1 MARPRSRLARFAR
14 RPGGAENFA
23 AVPENELPALLDA
36 FDMPLLLID
45 GFTVAHANGAARRL
59 LGAYVEGEDV
69 RLAIRH
75 PDASAL
81 LGASGEGSA
90 QLGGLGDPER
100 RWEMEVRPLS
110 DARRL
115 VRLVDHSQA
124 AAAERMR
131 TDFVAN
137 ASHELR
143 TPLATLIGFIETL
156 EEANGPNDAAIR
168 NRFLTIMGGEAR
180 RMQRLIDDLMSLS
193 RIEADRYVR
202 PREGVD
208 LVATVR
214 VACAEIEAGGIGSG
228 RIRLSLP
235 DKPVT
240 ARADTSQISQLIHNI
255 VGNALKYGREGSEV
269 RVILKSVDGQAHLL
283 VEDEGEGINRDHL
296 PRLTERF
303 YRVDAGRSRAVG
315 GTGLG
320 LAIVKHIV
328 ERHRG
333 RLDIV
338 STPGVGTRVT
348 VTLPL
353 ENEIL

>member
-1 MARPRSRLARFAR
+1 MAR
-14 RPGGAENFA
+14 A
-23 AVPENELPALLDA
+23 AVVKNKETSALLDA
-36 FDMPLLLID
+36 FDMPLLLIE
-45 GFTVAHANGAARRL
+45 GFLVDHANAAARRL
-59 LGAYVEGEDV
+59 LGDYIEGADL

-75 PDASAL
+75 PDAAGL
-81 LGASGEGSA
+81 LGAEGNGSA

-100 RWEMEVRPLS
+100 RWEMEVRQLS
-110 DARRL
+110 ASRRL
-115 VRLVDHSQA
+115 VRLIDHSQA

-143 TPLATLIGFIETL
+143 TPLASLIGFIETL
-156 EEANGPNDAAIR
+156 EDANGPDDAAIR
-168 NRFLTIMGGEAR
+168 TRFLGIMAGEAR

-193 RIEADRYVR
+193 RVEADRYVR
-202 PREGVD
+202 PRDSID
-208 LVATVR
+208 LGATVR
-214 VACAEIEAGGIGSG
+214 MACAEIDAGGTAHD
-228 RIRLSLP
+228 RLHLALP
-235 DKPVT
+235 ETPIF
-240 ARADTSQISQLIHNI
+240 ARADAAQISQLVHNI
-255 VGNALKYGREGSEV
+255 VGNALKYGREGGDV
-269 RVILKSVDGQAHLL
+269 RVALH
-283 VEDEGEGINRDHL
+283 GEGAAALLTVEHEGDGISRDHL

-338 STPGVGTRVT
+338 STPGVGTRVM
-348 VTLPL
+348 VSLPL
-353 ENEIL
+353 EDEAL

>member
-1 MARPRSRLARFAR
+1 MAHA
-14 RPGGAENFA
+14 GKIVTVE
-23 AVPENELPALLDA
+23 EDMPALLDA

-45 GFTVAHANGAARRL
+45 GFTVERANAAARRL
-59 LGAYVEGEDV
+59 LGTYVEGEDL

-75 PDASAL
+75 PDATGL
-81 LGASGEGSA
+81 LSGSGEGSA

-100 RWEMEVRPLS
+100 RWEMEVRPLGQS
-110 DARRL
+110 RRL
-115 VRLVDHSQA
+115 VRLIDHSQA

-143 TPLATLIGFIETL
+143 TPLATLMGFIETL
-156 EEANGPNDAAIR
+156 EEANGTNDAAIR
-168 NRFLTIMGGEAR
+168 MRFLGIMGGEAR

-202 PREGVD
+202 PRESID
-208 LVATVR
+208 LASTVR
-214 VACAEIEAGGIGSG
+214 VACAEIEAGGIAGG
-228 RIRLSLP
+228 RLRLTLP
-235 DKPVT
+235 DSPLL
-240 ARADTSQISQLIHNI
+240 ARADSSQISQLIHNI
-255 VGNALKYGREGSEV
+255 VGNALKYGREGGEV
-269 RVILKSVDGQAHLL
+269 KVTLQADDGSALLL
-283 VEDEGEGINRDHL
+283 VEDEGEGISRDHL

-333 RLDIV
+333 RLDIA
-338 STPGVGTRVT
+338 STPGIGTRVS
-348 VTLPL
+348 VVLPRDA
-353 ENEIL
+353 EIL